1 MSRCPAVSSE
11 SLLSPVVSPIPVS
24 DRFDLAVEL
33 SERKARGLY
42 RVRDVL
48 EDPQGPQVEVGG
60 RRYVS
65 FCSNDYLGLSGHP
78 EVKEALKRGVDRYG
92 VGSGGSHL
100 IVGHTRAHHALEEEL
115 AEFTGRTR
123 ALVFST
129 GYMANLGILAAL
141 LGRNDMVAEDRLNH
155 ASLIDAARLSGATL
169 RRYAHCDPYA
179 LDRFLGSCRAGRKL
193 VASDGVFSMDGD
205 TAPLPA
211 LADVA
216 LRRQAW
222 LMVDD
227 AHGFG
232 VLGATGAGTLEQFGL
247 SQDQVPILMGT
258 FGKALGTFG
267 AFVAGGEA
275 LIETLIQRARTYIYT
290 TAPPAALA
298 EATRVSLRIARQE
311 GWRRDR
317 VQALAERFAR
327 GAASFGLPIAAG
339 AGHIQPVEAGDVAVA
354 MRWQEGLRRRGFL
367 VQAMR
372 PPTVPRG
379 ARLRITFSAA
389 HSDVQVDGLL
399 EALAAVIR

>member
-1 MSRCPAVSSE
+1 MPA
-11 SLLSPVVSPIPVS
+11 IPVS
-24 DRFDLAVEL
+24 DPFDLAVDL
-33 SERKARGLY
+33 AERKARDLY

-48 EDPQGPQVEVGG
+48 EGPQGPQVEVDG

-78 EVKEALKRGVDRYG
+78 EVREALKRGVDRYG

-100 IVGHTRAHHALEEEL
+100 IVGYTRAHHGLEEEL
-115 AEFTGRTR
+115 AAFTGRAR

-141 LGRNDMVAEDRLNH
+141 LGRNDLVAEDRLNH

-169 RRYAHCDPYA
+169 RRYAHSDGEA
-179 LDRFLGSCRAGRKL
+179 LDRRLGSCRARRRL
-193 VASDGVFSMDGD
+193 VATDGVFSMDGD
-205 TAPLPA
+205 IAPLPA
-211 LADVA
+211 LAEITA
-216 LRRQAW
+216 RHRAW

-232 VLGATGAGTLEQFGL
+232 VIGATGAGTLEHFGL
-247 SQDQVPILMGT
+247 SQDQAPILMGT

-267 AFVAGGEA
+267 AFVAGSEA

-317 VQALAERFAR
+317 VRALAERFVR
-327 GAASFGLPIAAG
+327 GAAGLGLPIAAG
-339 AGHIQPVEAGDVAVA
+339 AGHIQPVEAGDAAVA
-354 MRWQEGLRRRGFL
+354 LRWREGLRRRGFL
-367 VQAMR
+367 VQAIR

-379 ARLRITFSAA
+379 ARLRVTFSAA
-389 HSDVQVDGLL
+389 HSDAQVDGLL
-399 EALAAVIR
+399 EAFASVIR